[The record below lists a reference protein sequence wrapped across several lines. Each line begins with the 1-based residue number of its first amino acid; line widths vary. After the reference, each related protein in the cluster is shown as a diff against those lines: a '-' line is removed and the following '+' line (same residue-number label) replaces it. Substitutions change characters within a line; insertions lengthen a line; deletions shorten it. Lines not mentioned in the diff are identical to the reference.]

1 MSHPVGSYYY
11 SDEHCALYTRSL
23 SRLSAVRAADLAGWI
38 DGDDSSG
45 YGGRCVCHGG
55 FFPPAFT
62 AVAAAAFLF
71 LRRAY
76 AGVCPLAERFIESAR
91 TTHAGRDTKIGRSGP
106 GRRSGLLRWP

>member
-11 SDEHCALYTRSL
+11 SDEHSALYTRSL
-23 SRLSAVRAADLAGWI
+23 SRLSAVRPADLAGWI
-38 DGDDSSG
+38 DGDDSGG

-76 AGVCPLAERFIESAR
+76 AGVRPLAERCIESAR
-91 TTHAGRDTKIGRSGP
+91 TTYAGGDRIFGRSAP
-106 GRRSGLLRWP
+106 DRRRRF